1 MFIRFISL
9 QKDDNVPAAPTID
22 INQLSTLVQSLSLE
36 ADDISKDMVANAV
49 MKYADSESHVEE
61 ILRIL
66 YIRILL
72 DWKYARHMAYICAE
86 LVKIPNLGMKFR
98 ASLVRRIQSDFN
110 SKCLF
115 STGVWS
121 QGGMAREGVQY
132 TLPPLILTSSC
143 GYRSERYASYW
154 NAFLF

>member
-1 MFIRFISL
+1 M
-9 QKDDNVPAAPTID
+9 
-22 INQLSTLVQSLSLE
+22 QSLSLE

-72 DWKYARHMAYICAE
+72 DWKYARHMAYICAK

-110 SKCLF
+110 SKCHYYTQLTPSPTCNELCKGTFTMSERESEFF
-115 STGVWS
+115 S
-121 QGGMAREGVQY
+121 
-132 TLPPLILTSSC
+132 LILSLLNVNIKLDS
-143 GYRSERYASYW
+143 
-154 NAFLF
+154 L

>member
-72 DWKYARHMAYICAE
+72 DWKYARHMAYICAK

-110 SKCLF
+110 SKF
-115 STGVWS
+115 HINTW
-121 QGGMAREGVQY
+121 
-132 TLPPLILTSSC
+132 LT
-143 GYRSERYASYW
+143 RSPAS
-154 NAFLF
+154 NEFG